1 MYKIEVS
8 DPASKFLEKLRTRQ
22 KNICDRIENVIDS
35 LQTDPLK
42 GKKLIGELSHMR
54 ALRVGD
60 YRILYTVIASQIL
73 IQIIKIGH
81 RREIYR

>member
-1 MYKIEVS
+1 MYNIELS
-8 DPASKFLEKLRTRQ
+8 APASKFLERLQT
-22 KNICDRIENVIDS
+22 KNKSICDRIENAIDS
-35 LQTDPLK
+35 LQAEPLK
-42 GKKLIGELSHMR
+42 GKKLTGELSYMR

-60 YRILYTVIASQIL
+60 YRVLYTVIASRVI